1 VNLGLSRAAVARA
14 IGFFALWII
23 LTGSNPADLGTGAV
37 AALTAT
43 CVSLRL
49 LPPGTNHVRPI
60 ALARLVA
67 RFLYQSVVAG
77 ADIARRA
84 LDPRLPL
91 RPGFVVYLVSLQF
104 SPARNMF
111 TTLMSLLPGTLPT
124 GADASGRVL
133 VHCLD
138 IEQPVAAQLAAE
150 EAVFAQVIRAVHC
163 DD

>member
-23 LTGSNPADLGTGAV
+23 LTGSPADLGTGAV

-77 ADIARRA
+77 ADVARRA

-150 EAVFAQVIRAVHC
+150 EAVFAQVIRAAHC